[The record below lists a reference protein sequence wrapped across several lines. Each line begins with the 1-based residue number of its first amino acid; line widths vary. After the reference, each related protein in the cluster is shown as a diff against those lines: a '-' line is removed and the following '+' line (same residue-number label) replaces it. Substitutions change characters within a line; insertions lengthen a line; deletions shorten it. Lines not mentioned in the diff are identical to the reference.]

1 MGTIKWANV
10 GFMGI
15 RAEETLEG
23 AQDAH
28 GDMRPERG
36 SHVVSV
42 RLTNVSLDPQEA
54 GGLSAKRQHPEK
66 LFSKHKEKLRHILN
80 QQIRTLLWSRYSQ
93 VKLIRIETDSVD
105 HDPNCV

>member
-1 MGTIKWANV
+1 
-10 GFMGI
+10 MGI

-54 GGLSAKRQHPEK
+54 GGLSAKWQHPEK
-66 LFSKHKEKLRHILN
+66 LFSKHKEKLRHSPIKKN
-80 QQIRTLLWSRYSQ
+80 WTNMLLIGK
-93 VKLIRIETDSVD
+93 VI
-105 HDPNCV
+105 C

>member
-36 SHVVSV
+36 SHVVCV

-66 LFSKHKEKLRHILN
+66 LFSKHKEKLRHSPIKKN
-80 QQIRTLLWSRYSQ
+80 WTNMLLIGK
-93 VKLIRIETDSVD
+93 VI
-105 HDPNCV
+105 C